1 MITINQEQ
9 CIGCGAC
16 IKDCPGN
23 ALTLT
28 EGKASSIRD
37 CIHCGHCVA
46 ICPVKAVSIPEY
58 DMEDVEEYE
67 KETFSVSPTHLL
79 HAIKFRRS
87 IRNFTQEP
95 LSRETLTH
103 ILNAGRY
110 TATAKNMQDCRF
122 IVVQEQLEELKSL
135 VWQELPSILE
145 KLEAE
150 NSPYFRPFRYFYKL
164 YQRDS
169 SVNQFFFN
177 CTAFL
182 VIASSH
188 PLDGGLAAANIENMA
203 VAEGAGVLYSGYLQ
217 NLIIQSPV
225 LQKWL
230 GIEEKQIACCML
242 LGYPNVTYKRTA
254 PRKKADILWK

>member
-23 ALTLT
+23 ALALT
-28 EGKASSIRD
+28 EGKASSLRD

-46 ICPVKAVSIPEY
+46 ICPVPKPYRFPNTIWRMWRNMRKKLFPSLPPI
-58 DMEDVEEYE
+58 
-67 KETFSVSPTHLL
+67 LL

-122 IVVQEQLEELKSL
+122 IVVQEQLEELKAL

-145 KLEAE
+145 KQEAE
-150 NSPYFRPFRYFYKL
+150 NSPYFRPFPLFLQVVPAR
-164 YQRDS
+164 
-169 SVNQFFFN
+169 FF
-177 CTAFL
+177 CEPVFL
-182 VIASSH
+182 
-188 PLDGGLAAANIENMA
+188 
-203 VAEGAGVLYSGYLQ
+203 
-217 NLIIQSPV
+217 
-225 LQKWL
+225 
-230 GIEEKQIACCML
+230 
-242 LGYPNVTYKRTA
+242 
-254 PRKKADILWK
+254 

>member
-23 ALTLT
+23 ALALT
-28 EGKASSIRD
+28 EGKASSLRD

-46 ICPVKAVSIPEY
+46 ICPIKAVSIPEY

-122 IVVQEQLEELKSL
+122 IVVQEQLEELKAL
-135 VWQELPSILE
+135 VWQELPSIL
-145 KLEAE
+145 
-150 NSPYFRPFRYFYKL
+150 
-164 YQRDS
+164 
-169 SVNQFFFN
+169 
-177 CTAFL
+177 
-182 VIASSH
+182 
-188 PLDGGLAAANIENMA
+188 
-203 VAEGAGVLYSGYLQ
+203 
-217 NLIIQSPV
+217 
-225 LQKWL
+225 
-230 GIEEKQIACCML
+230 
-242 LGYPNVTYKRTA
+242 
-254 PRKKADILWK
+254 